1 MYDLNSMATFTHVVR
16 EGSFSAAAKK
26 LNTSRSAVS
35 KAIARL
41 EQELGARLLH
51 RNTRHISLT
60 EIGAAFF
67 DHCHRIVDEAEQAEQ
82 MVESFTA
89 KPRGTLKI
97 AVSVAFGTLHIA
109 PAMADFLEHNAE
121 LDIDLIVT
129 DKIEDLAGEG
139 YDLAITVTNAPPL
152 PLVARRLAPVRRI
165 LCATPRYFQKH
176 GVPLKPQDL
185 RSHNCLDYTHSG
197 DRGVWRFRGPEGD
210 IAVPVAGRLR
220 VNDDEALSQVVL
232 GGLGCALLPTFI
244 VGKDL
249 QEGRL
254 QSVLSEYIPVEQH
267 VYAIWLPN
275 KNLPL
280 KARVF
285 IDFLVE
291 RFGAEPYWDEKTSV

>member
-1 MYDLNSMATFTHVVR
+1 MYDLNAMAIFTHVVR
-16 EGSFSAAAKK
+16 EGGFSAAAKK
-26 LNTSRSAVS
+26 LNTSRSAIS

-41 EQELGARLLH
+41 ENNMGARLLH
-51 RNTRHISLT
+51 RNTRHVSLT
-60 EIGAAFF
+60 EIGATFF
-67 DHCHRIVDEAEQAEQ
+67 DYCYRIVDEAEQAEQ
-82 MVESFTA
+82 MVENFTA
-89 KPRGTLKI
+89 KPRGILKI

-139 YDLAITVTNAPPL
+139 YDLAITVTSAPPL

-165 LCATPRYFQKH
+165 LCATPRYFEKH
-176 GVPLKPQDL
+176 GIPLIPQDL
-185 RSHNCLDYTHSG
+185 TTHNCLDYTHSG
-197 DRGVWRFRGPEGD
+197 DHGVWRFKGPEGD
-210 IAVPVAGRLR
+210 IAVPVSGRLR

-244 VGKDL
+244 VGKEL
-249 QEGRL
+249 QQGKL

-267 VYAIWLPN
+267 VYALWLPN

-285 IDFLVE
+285 IDFLVD
-291 RFGAEPYWDEKTSV
+291 RFGAEPYWDEK